1 MKFVDLLHRWT
12 GGLLGLLLAVLGL
25 SGAILVHRDAWVILP
40 HARDAQLQD
49 LAVMVGSVER
59 LMAGS
64 PSPNA
69 ITFASRDFGLNRV
82 RFPGEAGAYADQS
95 GAIVARWGDKWERPE
110 LWLFDLHHYL
120 LAGKT
125 GALVAGWVAL
135 IGLGFIATGLI
146 LWWTRRRTFEFRLW
160 PARMDRPGIVRQHRD
175 FGVVVAP
182 LLTLSLLT
190 GAMMTLRPVADVLLT
205 PWGSSAELRNSLA
218 APPTKGGASTQQL
231 NWTRIFGET
240 RRRFPD
246 AEFRVLSLPEKP
258 GGLIS
263 IRMRQ
268 APEWLPNGRST
279 VWFDASDGRLVEARD
294 ALSMPRGAQ
303 MFNAVYPLHAAK
315 VGGLPYRTVM
325 TASGLALCFLGTLS
339 VWTFWFRRPRAR
351 RSRNGRAE
359 VVVKSAPVRSHPG

>member
-25 SGAILVHRDAWVILP
+25 SGVILVHKDAWILLP
-40 HARDAQLQD
+40 HARDAQVQD
-49 LAVMVGSVER
+49 LAAVVGSVER

-64 PSPNA
+64 PAPNS
-69 ITFASRDFGLNRV
+69 ITFASRDLGLHRV
-82 RFPGEAGAYADQS
+82 RFTGEAGAYADQA
-95 GAIVARWGDKWERPE
+95 GGIVARWDSKWERPE

-120 LAGKT
+120 LAGET

-135 IGLGFIATGLI
+135 IGLGFVVTGLI
-146 LWWTRRRTFEFRLW
+146 LWWPRRKTFEFRLW
-160 PARMDRPGIVRQHRD
+160 PARMDRPRIIRQHRD

-190 GAMMTLRPVADVLLT
+190 GAMLTLRPVADLVLT
-205 PWGSSAELRNSLA
+205 PWGSSAELRASLA
-218 APPTKGGASTQQL
+218 APQARGGAPAQQL
-231 NWTRIFGET
+231 SWTRILGEA

-246 AEFRVLSLPEKP
+246 AEFRVLSLPQKP

-268 APEWLPNGRST
+268 PAEWLPNGRST
-279 VWFDASDGRLVEARD
+279 LWFDASDGRLVEARD
-294 ALSMPRGAQ
+294 ALSMGRGVQ

-315 VGGLPYRTVM
+315 VGGLPYRIVM
-325 TASGLALCFLGTLS
+325 TASGLALCLLGTLS
-339 VWTFWFRRPRAR
+339 VWTFWFRRPQAR
-351 RSRNGRAE
+351 RSRKGRAE
-359 VVVKSAPVRSHPG
+359 VAVKSAPVRSHPG